1 MELSRHVDGRAGFA
15 LFLDR
20 WVRQSSLTSQAFCRL
35 AGAALGSDRI
45 HPTQLS
51 GLRNGMQKQ
60 ISIYT
65 FEPLSA
71 LNQAAAEFHL
81 DKKQFADPTISRDI
95 HLVPIA
101 TRFDHELAT
110 TADFVDLFLGAG
122 APLILPDEW
131 LGSSWEGKPLAAV
144 EFPGE
149 DTGKAVRFI
158 LKQLDNDLLES
169 IEELAEY
176 YPSSD
181 PERVKRLKMVC
192 LDLDE
197 YPAKAAETE
206 TLALC
211 TALTRL
217 TGQKI
222 MVADLLKAAEGTLLI
237 RDRLQT

>member
-1 MELSRHVDGRAGFA
+1 MELARHVEGRDAFA
-15 LFLDR
+15 SFLDR
-20 WVRQSSLTSQAFCRL
+20 WVRQSSLTSQAFCKL

-51 GLRNGMQKQ
+51 GLRTGMQKQ

-65 FEPLSA
+65 FEPLTA
-71 LNQAAAEFHL
+71 LNQAAAEFHI
-81 DKKQFADPTISRDI
+81 DKKTFSSKIIRNDI
-95 HLVPIA
+95 PRVPIA
-101 TRFDHELAT
+101 TTANNELAVT
-110 TADFVDLFLGAG
+110 IDFVNLFLGIG
-122 APLILPDEW
+122 ASPILPDSW
-131 LGSSWEGKPLAAV
+131 LGVPWDKKPIAPV

-158 LKQLDNDLLES
+158 LKQLDSDLLES

-176 YPSSD
+176 YPSSS
-181 PERVKRLKMVC
+181 PERIKRLKMVC
-192 LDLDE
+192 LDLEE
-197 YPAKAAETE
+197 YPAKEAETE

-237 RDRLQT
+237 QDRIQK

>member
-1 MELSRHVDGRAGFA
+1 MELQRHIDGRAAFA
-15 LFLDR
+15 FFLDR
-20 WVRQSSLTSQAFCRL
+20 WVRQSSLTSQAFCRI

-51 GLRNGMQKQ
+51 GLRTGMQKQ

-65 FEPLSA
+65 FEPLAA
-71 LNQAAAEFHL
+71 LNQAAAEFQL
-81 DKKQFADPTISRDI
+81 DKKQFANPILQKDI
-95 HLVPIA
+95 HFVPIA
-101 TRFDHELAT
+101 RKNERVAT

-122 APLILPDEW
+122 SLLILPDEW
-131 LGSSWEGKPLAAV
+131 MGVSWEGNPVAPI

-149 DTGKAVRFI
+149 DTGKAVRYI
-158 LKQLDNDLLES
+158 LKQLDADLLES

-176 YPSSD
+176 YPSND

-192 LDLDE
+192 LDLEE
-197 YPAKAAETE
+197 YPAKEAETE

-222 MVADLLKAAEGTLLI
+222 MVADLLKAAEGSLLI
-237 RDRLQT
+237 LDRLQT

>member
-1 MELSRHVDGRAGFA
+1 MELQRHLDGRAAFA
-15 LFLDR
+15 VFLDR
-20 WVRQSSLTSQAFCRL
+20 WVRQSALTSQAFCRI

-71 LNQAAAEFHL
+71 LNHAAAEFQL
-81 DKKQFADPTISRDI
+81 DKKQFSNPTIAAEI
-95 HLVPIA
+95 HQIPIA
-101 TRFDHELAT
+101 TRFDDQIAA

-122 APLILPDEW
+122 QPLSLPNEW
-131 LGSSWEGKPLAAV
+131 LGVTWQSKPLTPID
-144 EFPGE
+144 FPGE

-158 LKQLDNDLLES
+158 LKQLNSDLLQAVD
-169 IEELAEY
+169 ELAEY

-181 PERVKRLKMVC
+181 PERVKRLKLVC

-197 YPAKAAETE
+197 YPAKVAETE

-222 MVADLLKAAEGTLLI
+222 MVADLLQAAEGTLLI